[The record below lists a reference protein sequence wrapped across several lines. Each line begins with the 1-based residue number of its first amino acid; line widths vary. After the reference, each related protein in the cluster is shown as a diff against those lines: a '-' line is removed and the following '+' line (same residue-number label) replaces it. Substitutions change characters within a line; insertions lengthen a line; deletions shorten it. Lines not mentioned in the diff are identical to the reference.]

1 MLKFELFSFQII
13 SSICEFVESCT
24 PEIRSGW
31 RPLFGALRCVRPPSA
46 LPSPSVPGGLPGMDL
61 LNYDFKILYFRFTT
75 FQFGFVIINGN
86 DNNGVNTILKGLIRR
101 ISKTG
106 FIFEQTSFHVF
117 T

>member
-61 LNYDFKILYFRFTT
+61 LNYDY
-75 FQFGFVIINGN
+75 
-86 DNNGVNTILKGLIRR
+86 LKFC
-101 ISKTG
+101 ISDLLCFNLDLLLLRK
-106 FIFEQTSFHVF
+106 
-117 T
+117 